1 MFKKI
6 SLIFVLAILLSSF
19 FVKPVEAK
27 AIPVR
32 VPADAEWVDSGIDV
46 AVGETLT
53 LKAKGKAI
61 TGPLS
66 EYPGAI
72 SGPGGQVTICGIGDG
87 FVEGETCVLEGVP
100 FGALIG
106 KIGEFGAAFLIGDVS
121 SFTAVSTSRLY
132 LAINDFTGTYF
143 DNQAGFTVIFK

>member
-6 SLIFVLAILLSSF
+6 SLIFVLALLLSSF

-32 VPADAEWVDSGIDV
+32 VPADVEWVDTGIYVV
-46 AVGETLT
+46 AGDT

-61 TGPLS
+61 TGHLS
-66 EYPGAI
+66 EWPGAI
-72 SGPGGQVTICGIGDG
+72 SGPGGQGTNCYDKTIDY
-87 FVEGETCVLEGVP
+87 VDYYCVLEGVP

-106 KIGEFGAAFLIGDVS
+106 KLDGGDPFLIGTDFVFAS
-121 SFTAVSTSRLY
+121 GGLLSLAV
-132 LAINDFTGTYF
+132 NDFTGTYY

>member
-1 MFKKI
+1 MFRKI
-6 SLIFVLAILLSSF
+6 SSILVLVLVLSGF
-19 FVKPVEAK
+19 FVKPVEAR
-27 AIPVR
+27 AIPLR
-32 VPADAEWVDSGIDV
+32 VPADVEWVDTGIDV
-46 AVGETLT
+46 VAGNS

-72 SGPGGQVTICGIGDG
+72 SGPGGQITICYDDTID
-87 FVEGETCVLEGVP
+87 FVDYYCVLEGVP

-106 KIGEFGAAFLIGDVS
+106 KLDGGDPFLIGSDFVFAS
-121 SFTAVSTSRLY
+121 GGLLSLAV
-132 LAINDFTGTYF
+132 NDFTGTYD